1 MLERLTRARPA
12 RPGVSYGAPGDGN
25 SAVISLVTAI
35 ALIGL
40 WFLVTGMG
48 WVKPLFLPSPA
59 AVWGKFVLAVTEG
72 VSNSTLL
79 QHTLASLGR
88 VLGAF
93 FLALVVAVPL
103 GILMGVNRWVR
114 GILDPIIEF
123 YRPLPPLAY
132 LPLIIIW
139 LGIGEFPK
147 VFLIFLAIF
156 APMAI
161 AARAGVRSVS
171 TEQIHA
177 AYAMG
182 ASKLQVIFHVILKAA
197 LPEIFTGMRIGIGVG
212 WTTLVAAEMVAAS
225 RGLGFMVLN
234 SAEYLASDTVI
245 MGIIVIGILAFAF
258 DMLIRRIEKALI
270 PWKARSDP
278 APLTRPRFP
287 KQDSPGGAIPRH
299 RPGKEHPNHDPQAD
313 RRRPESDLRRL
324 QPP

>member
-1 MLERLTRARPA
+1 MLERVSRARPV
-12 RPGVSYGAPGDGN
+12 RPGKIYGAPGDGM
-25 SAVISLVTAI
+25 SGHISLITALVLF
-35 ALIGL
+35 ALWL
-40 WFLVTGMG
+40 LVTEMG
-48 WVKPLFLPSPA
+48 WVRPLFLPSPL
-59 AVWGKFVLAVTEG
+59 AVWDKFIVAMTEG

-93 FLALVVAVPL
+93 VLALVTAVPV
-103 GILMGVNRWVR
+103 GILMGVNRTIR
-114 GILDPIIEF
+114 GLFDPIIEF

-147 VFLIFLAIF
+147 VFLIYLAIF

-182 ASKLQVIFHVILKAA
+182 ATRTQVISQVILKAA

-212 WTTLVAAEMVAAS
+212 WTTLVAAEMVAAH

-234 SAEYLASDTVI
+234 AAEYLASDTVI
-245 MGIIVIGILAFAF
+245 MGIIVIGVFAFAF
-258 DMLIRRIEKALI
+258 DLLLRYLEKVLI
-270 PWKARSDP
+270 PWK
-278 APLTRPRFP
+278 
-287 KQDSPGGAIPRH
+287 
-299 RPGKEHPNHDPQAD
+299 GKI
-313 RRRPESDLRRL
+313 
-324 QPP
+324 

>member
-1 MLERLTRARPA
+1 MLERLSRAKSV
-12 RPGVSYGAPGDGN
+12 RPGKIYGAPGDGT
-25 SAVISLVTAI
+25 SGPISLITA
-35 ALIGL
+35 LVLFGL
-40 WFLVTGMG
+40 WLLITEMG
-48 WVKPLFLPSPA
+48 WVKPLFLPSPL
-59 AVWGKFVLAVTEG
+59 AVWDKFVIAMTEG
-72 VSNSTLL
+72 VSNSTLI

-93 FLALVVAVPL
+93 FLALVTAVPI
-103 GILMGVNRWVR
+103 GILMGVNRIVR
-114 GILDPIIEF
+114 GLFDPIIEF

-147 VFLIFLAIF
+147 VFLIYLAIF

-182 ASKLQVIFHVILKAA
+182 ATRMQVISQVILKAA

-212 WTTLVAAEMVAAS
+212 WTTLVAAEMVAAH

-234 SAEYLASDTVI
+234 AAEYLASDTVI
-245 MGIIVIGILAFAF
+245 MGIIVIGIFAFAF
-258 DMLIRRIEKALI
+258 DLMLRYLEKALI
-270 PWKARSDP
+270 PWK
-278 APLTRPRFP
+278 
-287 KQDSPGGAIPRH
+287 
-299 RPGKEHPNHDPQAD
+299 GKT
-313 RRRPESDLRRL
+313 
-324 QPP
+324 